1 MKIFIMTDMEG
12 VAGVLDHD
20 TWVTPQGRYY
30 EAGKRL
36 LTLEVNAAID
46 GFFAA
51 GADEV
56 LVADGHGFGGI
67 NIELLDRR
75 AQFQRGFVGPHPFG
89 CDKTFDAIAWI
100 GQHPKAGTPYGHIC
114 HTGWFDVLDVT
125 LNDLSVGEFGEDLL
139 TAAELGVAPIFGS
152 GCEAFCREANALAPS
167 MNTVP
172 VKRGLEPSQ
181 GEELDSEHYRSHFL
195 SAVHLQPETARER
208 IRVGAEHALR
218 RYRENPQRFLV
229 PAPKAPYTLRVSYRD
244 GENGPAHVYT
254 GTHPTSIIELLND
267 QYR

>member
-46 GFFAA
+46 GFFAG

-89 CDKTFDAIAWI
+89 CDETFDAIAWI
-100 GQHPKAGTPYGHIC
+100 GQHPKAGTPFGHIC

-125 LNDLSVGEFGEDLL
+125 LNGLSIGEFGQDLFA
-139 TAAELGVAPIFGS
+139 AAELGVIPLFCS
-152 GCEAFCREANALAPS
+152 GCEAFCREARALAPEIE
-167 MNTVP
+167 TVA
-172 VKRGLEPSQ
+172 VKRGLQPTS
-181 GEELDSEHYRSHFL
+181 GAELDSERYRSHFL

-208 IRVGAEHALR
+208 IRAGAETALR
-218 RYRENPQRFLV
+218 LFWKDPQRFTLR
-229 PAPKAPYTLRVSYRD
+229 PPQAPYSLRVSYRD
-244 GENGPAHVYT
+244 GENGPAHVYN
-254 GTHPTSIIELLND
+254 GEHPTSIVELLND